1 MRCESIMSKRL
12 YTLAETSSTLDAA
25 KLMRDFD
32 IGFIPIT
39 NSQGKVVGTLT
50 DRDIVV
56 RLAAGNGSLAAPI
69 RQHMTSDVV
78 ACKPS
83 DDILKAENLMR
94 QRRKSRIVCVDDQGL
109 PVGVVS
115 LSDIAQHDD
124 ASNVGQTLR
133 EITRREAHTM

>member
-1 MRCESIMSKRL
+1 MRCENIMSKRI
-12 YTLAETSSTLDAA
+12 YTLAETNTALDAA

-39 NSQGKVVGTLT
+39 NGEGRVVGTLT
-50 DRDIVV
+50 DRDIVI
-56 RLAAGNGSLAAPI
+56 RLAAGNGSMAAPI

-83 DDILKAENLMR
+83 DDITRAESLMR
-94 QRRKSRIVCVDDQGL
+94 QRRKARIVCVDDDGQ

-115 LSDIAQHDD
+115 LSDIAQHEE
-124 ASNVGQTLR
+124 AANVGQTLR
-133 EITRREAHTM
+133 EITRRESRHV